1 MLHFGSF
8 TADCRYRFACQIE
21 AYVMDRQMVGQ
32 WKEPKMPFHYAKA
45 ELAERG
51 TMNRFRK
58 AKEEANDLAKQLS
71 QRL

>member
-8 TADCRYRFACQIE
+8 TADCRYRFVCQIA

-51 TMNRFRK
+51 VMDRFRE
-58 AKEEANDLAKQLS
+58 AKGDDNDLVKQLS